1 MLFQLVAI
9 IITISVFYKFFK
21 KATRKSYQGK
31 VVIITGAS
39 SGIGEAL
46 ALEFAKQKL
55 KLVLAAR
62 RVDRLEEVVK
72 RCKSLGSEAIVI
84 PTDVAKQ
91 ADCKN
96 LIEKTVQTFGQVDV
110 LVLNAGIGCLL
121 KADEF
126 TEDFSELKRIW
137 DVNYWGCVY
146 PTHYALQQLRK
157 SHGTVI
163 SISSLASKFPT
174 PRRTIYGSTKSA
186 VNAFFNCLRV
196 EEPNIQFTNIC
207 PGFVL
212 SEIHDKAVS
221 RGPLHREKGSFMT
234 AERCAEIIVEAAAEG
249 RREEVM
255 TPLGKAGVYMNV
267 FAPSLVDWLAMKK
280 AEASV
285 KKQQ

>member
-1 MLFQLVAI
+1 MLFQILVAI
-9 IITISVFYKFFK
+9 IALVVFQQFWRKIN
-21 KATRKSYQGK
+21 RKSYSGK

-46 ALEFAKQKL
+46 ALEFAQQKV

-62 RVDRLEEVVK
+62 RVDRLEDVVK

-84 PTDVAKQ
+84 ATDVANQ
-91 ADCKN
+91 QDCKA
-96 LIEKTVQTFGQVDV
+96 LIERTIQAYGQLDV

-121 KADEF
+121 KVEEF
-126 TEDFSELKRIW
+126 TEDMSELKRVF

-146 PTHYALQQLRK
+146 PMKYALNHLRK
-157 SHGTVI
+157 AHGTVI

-174 PRRTIYGSTKSA
+174 PRRTIYGSTKA
-186 VNAFFNCLRV
+186 ALNAFFNCLRV

-221 RGPLHREKGSFMT
+221 RGPLQREKGSFMT
-234 AERCAEIIVEAAAEG
+234 AEECARLIVEAAAEG

-255 TPLGKAGVYMNV
+255 TPLGKAGIYLNV
-267 FAPSLVDWLAMKK
+267 FAPGLVDWMAAKK

-285 KKQQ
+285 KKQH